1 MAVAFDRYVLDSS
14 RAELRCDGVP
24 VAIEPQVFD
33 LLELLVSSQGRI
45 VTRDEI
51 YERIWGDRI
60 VSDAA
65 LSSRIR
71 DARRAIGDD
80 GTVQRFIRTVHRRGL
95 RFVGEVREDLLEER
109 DEALRETRA
118 AVDPSFE
125 RPAIVVLPLRDISE
139 DGATRLAADLGEG
152 LTAALSAWRIFPVVS
167 RPTAS
172 RYADADSA
180 TLAAETGAR
189 YAVSGTLRST
199 ETRVRVQIDVTDI
212 EADRLLWS
220 DRIVRELSA
229 LHDPE
234 EELAAQ
240 IAILAMPEIEGAEAR
255 RALRKPEAS
264 LNSWELAMRASRL
277 IHAGGTAGFAEAER
291 LAAAAAALR
300 PDWVLPGSLIAVARF
315 QQAMRGF
322 SAADSRTAFAGTLEA
337 ARRALEIDD
346 RAWIAHALCGVGEL
360 WTNHNHERALRHVNR
375 AIELNP
381 SASMNYH
388 FGGCVAGF
396 SGDLATA
403 REHQE
408 RLLRMDSVYPYAAVI
423 EADLGLWHLLDAEH
437 DAAEERLTRAHR
449 WDPRYG
455 RALQRMVSL
464 YGLRG
469 QREHALQA
477 AQKLSELGLSL
488 DLTTIAASYPFRRN
502 EDRELF
508 IEGLKCSGVNV

>member
-1 MAVAFDRYVLDSS
+1 MAFAFDRYILDGS

-24 VAIEPQVFD
+24 VPIEPQVFD

-45 VTRDEI
+45 VTREEI
-51 YERIWGDRI
+51 FEQIWGDRI

-80 GTVQRFIRTVHRRGL
+80 GTTQRYIRTVHRRGL
-95 RFVGEVREDLLEER
+95 RFVGEVREDAEEPCA
-109 DEALRETRA
+109 EPHLAREPISDA
-118 AVDPSFE
+118 PFE
-125 RPAIVVLPLRDISE
+125 RPAVAVLPFREHSE
-139 DGATRLAADLGEG
+139 TGATTLASG
-152 LTAALSAWRIFPVVS
+152 LDEALSAALSAWRIFPVVS
-167 RPTAS
+167 RQTAS
-172 RYADADSA
+172 RFVGADSS
-180 TLAAETGAR
+180 TFAAETGAR
-189 YAVSGTLRST
+189 YALSGI
-199 ETRVRVQIDVTDI
+199 VRVSDAGIRVQVDLTDI

-220 DRIVRELSA
+220 DRIVREHGA

-240 IAILAMPEIEGAEAR
+240 IAILAIPELEGAEAR
-255 RALRKPEAS
+255 RALRKPESS
-264 LNSWELAMRASRL
+264 LTSWELAMRASRL
-277 IHAGGTAGFAEAER
+277 IQTGSATGFAEAER
-291 LAAAAAALR
+291 LATAAADQR
-300 PDWVLPGSLIAVARF
+300 SDWVLPYSLIAVARF
-315 QQAMRGF
+315 QQAMRSF

-337 ARRALEIDD
+337 ARHALEIDD

-396 SGDLATA
+396 SGDLETA
-403 REHQE
+403 RLHQE
-408 RLLRMDSVYPYAAVI
+408 RLLRMDSVYPYTAVI
-423 EADLGLWHLLDAEH
+423 EADLGLWHLLGAEH
-437 DAAEERLTRAHR
+437 DAAEERLMRAHR
-449 WDPRYG
+449 WDPGYG
-455 RALQRMVSL
+455 RALQRMISL

-469 QREHALQA
+469 ERDHALQA
-477 AQKLSELGLSL
+477 ARKLSDLGLPL
-488 DLTTIAASYPFRRN
+488 DFKTIAASYPFRRS

-508 IEGLKCSGVNV
+508 VDGLKRSGLNF